1 MSRNAPRRRWPIV
14 LAALVLVVV
23 AALVAAVLAL
33 DSILLSAARK
43 QADALARDLG
53 RPVTIGSVRTKLR
66 GGLGVRV
73 GDLAIGAGPG
83 EDAPFATL
91 ARAEVEADLL
101 KALRSRGAEIDV
113 REAVV
118 EGLRVNVVRFAD
130 GTTNAQRIADALA
143 RRQPAEPAPA
153 PGEERPPADL
163 SSIRVGRAAIED
175 ARIAFLDRATP
186 GARELAIED
195 LDVEVRD
202 LAAGRPLEL
211 VLRAGVLAPRQ
222 NLELRVGTAPLPA
235 SLTPTPV
242 RVVLRAQPIDLA
254 PLAPFFPP
262 SAGFLGGRFEADL
275 DAALGAAVPGG
286 AGPTHVK
293 GGFKATALRFQGQE
307 GGRPLDVVL
316 ASDLEADVG
325 AGDLRIAQLQLD
337 AGPARLAGRGRVVG
351 FTGAS
356 PRVEG
361 LDVTVTGLDPA
372 ALAAYYPPLREQ
384 VGGRVAGPI
393 GLALRG
399 GGGADAQ
406 TVELRIDAGPARLA
420 IPETLGKAAGAPL
433 LLVARVRAT
442 GGGAAVAFDATL
454 DAAGVDLRPGGSLAK
469 KPGDPLSAKA
479 TGSWRRAGAEQQL
492 ELSRL
497 DVDLLGDR
505 LAGKGRVVLG
515 GTAKAPTTRFDA
527 ELEGAR
533 LDLDRLL
540 LPAPPAA
547 AGKPPAA
554 SKPLSPE
561 QFAGLS
567 GEARV
572 KLGTVRVRKLDAR
585 NVLARVRVQ
594 EDEVTVEEARLD
606 AFGGSVSAAGTRL
619 RLARKDAPFRIVADL
634 KGIAAEQGLA
644 MLWDR
649 KVVSGAVDARLDL
662 SGAGLEPGRIAEA
675 ATGALGGALRGGT
688 FLGADL
694 VASVTA
700 PIAQRLPF
708 AASKLG
714 AGGPTSLGQDLGF
727 ELQVS
732 EGMARLAKPLQA
744 RRAEG
749 DLTLQGGVR
758 LDGTLDM
765 PGTIQLS
772 PDLVARLTGGRARP
786 SAPIPVPFRLA
797 GPAWKPSVVD
807 VGVEQAVSAIVKEAA
822 GRALGAAGVDEAAV
836 AAKRAEAEAA
846 ARAQEEELRRK
857 ADEQRRAAEERARA
871 EAERARKRVED
882 EAKKGLEGL
891 FKR

>member
-1 MSRNAPRRRWPIV
+1 V
-14 LAALVLVVV
+14 VGALVLVLV
-23 AALVAAVLAL
+23 AALVVAVLAL
-33 DSILLSAARK
+33 DSILLSAARE
-43 QADALARDLG
+43 QADALGRDLG
-53 RPVTIGSVRTKLR
+53 RPVSIGGLRTKLR
-66 GGLGVRV
+66 GGIGLRV
-73 GDLAIGAGPG
+73 SDVSIGAGPG

-91 ARAEVEADLL
+91 ARAEVEADLV

-113 REAVV
+113 REAVLQ
-118 EGLRVNVVRFAD
+118 GLRLNVVRFAD
-130 GTTNAQRIADALA
+130 GTTNAQRIAEALE
-143 RRQPAEPAPA
+143 RRQPAKPAPA
-153 PGEERPPADL
+153 GEQAPADL
-163 SSIRVGRAAIED
+163 SSVRVGRAAIED
-175 ARIAFLDRATP
+175 ARIAFLDRATA
-186 GARELAIED
+186 GAREVAIED

-211 VLRAGVLAPRQ
+211 VLRAGVLAPAQ
-222 NLELRVGTAPLPA
+222 NLELRVASAPLPA

-242 RVVLRAQPIDLA
+242 KVLLRAQPIDLA
-254 PLAPFFPP
+254 PLAPFLPP
-262 SAGFLGGRFEADL
+262 AAGFLGGRFEADL

-286 AGPTHVK
+286 SGPTRVK
-293 GGFKATALRFQGQE
+293 GGFKATALRFRGQE

-337 AGPARLAGRGRVVG
+337 AGPARLAGRGRIAG

-384 VGGRVAGPI
+384 VGGRIAGPV

-406 TVELRIDAGPARLA
+406 TVELRINAGPARLA
-420 IPETLGKAAGAPL
+420 LPQTLGKPAGAPL
-433 LLVARVRAT
+433 LLVARARAT

-454 DAAGVDLRPGGSLAK
+454 DAAGVDLRPGGSVAK
-469 KPGDPLSAKA
+469 KPGDPLLVKA
-479 TGSWRRAGAEQQL
+479 AGSWRRAGGEQQV

-497 DVDLLGDR
+497 DVDLLGEP
-505 LAGKGRVVLG
+505 LSGKGRVVLG

-540 LPAPPAA
+540 LPAPPGAA
-547 AGKPPAA
+547 PKEEP
-554 SKPLSPE
+554 SKPLAPE

-572 KLGTVRVRKLDAR
+572 KLGTVRMKGLDAR
-585 NVLARVRVQ
+585 NVLARVRVK
-594 EDEVTVEEARLD
+594 EDEVTVDEARLD
-606 AFGGSVSAAGTRL
+606 AFGGSVSAAGTKV

-644 MLWDR
+644 MLWDQ

-688 FLGADL
+688 FHGVDL
-694 VASVTA
+694 VASVVA
-700 PIAQRLPF
+700 PIAQKLPF
-708 AASKLG
+708 GASKL
-714 AGGPTSLGQDLGF
+714 AGGGATALGRELGF
-727 ELQVS
+727 EFRVS
-732 EGMARLAKPLQA
+732 EGMARLAKPLLA

-749 DLTLQGGVR
+749 DLALEGGVR

-765 PGTIQLS
+765 PGTVQLS
-772 PDLVARLTGGRARP
+772 PDLVSRLTGGRARP
-786 SAPIPVPFRLA
+786 SAPIPVMFRLS
-797 GPAWKPSVVD
+797 GPAWKPRVVD
-807 VGVEQAVSAIVKEAA
+807 VGVEAAVQAIVKEAA
-822 GRALGAAGVDEAAV
+822 ARALGAPAAEAEAAV

-846 ARAQEEELRRK
+846 AREQEEALRRK
-857 ADEQRRAAEERARA
+857 ADEERRAAEERARA
-871 EAERARKRVED
+871 EAERARRSVEQ
-882 EAKKGLEGL
+882 EAKKKLEGL
-891 FKR
+891 FGR